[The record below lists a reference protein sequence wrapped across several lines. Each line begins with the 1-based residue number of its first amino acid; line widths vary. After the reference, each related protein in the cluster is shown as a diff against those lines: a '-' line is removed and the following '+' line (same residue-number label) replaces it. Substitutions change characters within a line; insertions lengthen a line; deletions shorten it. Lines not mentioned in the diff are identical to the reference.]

1 MENIYWTWNKHQNRT
16 KSWPVKISNWLMK
29 RWMNVGYILSNTHT
43 IDFPYMYFKVC
54 SKGTIFCLSLW
65 SFMSLIWWDCYLAE
79 LRPGLFSGG
88 ELSLVLLYF
97 PQGLMGICFPST
109 WHHLHPKYFLG
120 IISSVVKFGFK
131 TFYWGL
137 DFPLSLQ
144 SIRSVLS
151 VRWIQVYP
159 WFFWLVMKK
168 HQVYVTIKLPPR
180 SKPNRGITS
189 REIIWFDDWA
199 GFTKI
204 HQKMCHVWDVFCNK
218 CPPSLIMIRY
228 ANIMMKNHCFL
239 RHGDT
244 DWLRLSGKETRQLSE
259 EVSLAPSSIMNCWT
273 KLVISMNAA
282 LKPLSDNLRDGA
294 LSSSVTLL
302 CG

>member
-1 MENIYWTWNKHQNRT
+1 MGSSVHPRLLQWSLPQHILFPSESSIPRGSSYFCERNGKHLLNMKQTSKQDKILTSKDFELINEKMNECWLHPLKYTHNR
-16 KSWPVKISNWLMK
+16 
-29 RWMNVGYILSNTHT
+29 LSLS
-43 IDFPYMYFKVC
+43 YLYFKVC
-54 SKGTIFCLSLW
+54 RKGTIFCLSLW

-180 SKPNRGITS
+180 SKPNRGKDPSHTNSLSLYNLVWWLARIYQNTS
-189 REIIWFDDWA
+189 E
-199 GFTKI
+199 
-204 HQKMCHVWDVFCNK
+204 N
-218 CPPSLIMIRY
+218 
-228 ANIMMKNHCFL
+228 
-239 RHGDT
+239 
-244 DWLRLSGKETRQLSE
+244 
-259 EVSLAPSSIMNCWT
+259 VSCLGCI
-273 KLVISMNAA
+273 L
-282 LKPLSDNLRDGA
+282 
-294 LSSSVTLL
+294 
-302 CG
+302 